1 VSSTKKNYVFNLLL
15 TIVNLIFPVI
25 SFPYAARILGPIG
38 IGKIQFVTSFAQYF
52 ALVAA
57 LGIPIY
63 GIREIAKVQ
72 KNRLLLNRTFS
83 ELIFI
88 YVITSIVLS
97 LAYLITIITI
107 DKFSTDLSLY
117 FASTGIVFLGFC
129 SIDWFYAGIEQFKII
144 ALRSVIIKALSLMLL
159 YGFVKEPNDV
169 FIYLLINLFSL
180 IGNNVISILL
190 VWKNVNIT
198 TEGLNFKRHVKPL
211 MFIFSTSLASS
222 MYTLLDVVILG
233 FLSSDKSVGY
243 YSAGVKLAKI
253 TIPFVTSLGAVTMSQ
268 ISFNL
273 HENNLD
279 NFYGLLNKSFKFVSF
294 IAVPISFGLFLLSR
308 EAIIIF
314 SGSKFLPAEGVMQVL
329 SLLPLVIGFGY
340 FFGIQ
345 ILITSGKDRQMF
357 VSVCVGM
364 VVSILLNFILIP
376 FFNEIGAAYA
386 NIVSEVFV
394 TIAYVYFVNKSFNF
408 KIPYASVLEAV
419 CSCISF
425 IPIVI
430 VLRAEFSNMILQVIF
445 TVLSCS
451 ILYVIMQYFVFKSE
465 ISVMISKTII
475 SKLKTKRI

>member
-1 VSSTKKNYVFNLLL
+1 
-15 TIVNLIFPVI
+15 
-25 SFPYAARILGPIG
+25 
-38 IGKIQFVTSFAQYF
+38 
-52 ALVAA
+52 
-57 LGIPIY
+57 
-63 GIREIAKVQ
+63 
-72 KNRLLLNRTFS
+72 
-83 ELIFI
+83 
-88 YVITSIVLS
+88 
-97 LAYLITIITI
+97 
-107 DKFSTDLSLY
+107 
-117 FASTGIVFLGFC
+117 
-129 SIDWFYAGIEQFKII
+129 
-144 ALRSVIIKALSLMLL
+144 
-159 YGFVKEPNDV
+159 
-169 FIYLLINLFSL
+169 
-180 IGNNVISILL
+180 
-190 VWKNVNIT
+190 
-198 TEGLNFKRHVKPL
+198 
-211 MFIFSTSLASS
+211 
-222 MYTLLDVVILG
+222 
-233 FLSSDKSVGY
+233 
-243 YSAGVKLAKI
+243 
-253 TIPFVTSLGAVTMSQ
+253 
-268 ISFNL
+268 
-273 HENNLD
+273 
-279 NFYGLLNKSFKFVSF
+279 
-294 IAVPISFGLFLLSR
+294 
-308 EAIIIF
+308 
-314 SGSKFLPAEGVMQVL
+314 MQVL

-475 SKLKTKRI
+475 SKLKLNVYDSRLCNPVQSGF